1 MPRSSTSC
9 RTVLLKKLIVEYC
22 QKNGLDKNV
31 FLVGKGGVAL
41 LNCIPSLAHQHGT
54 EHGFDITEINNSLR
68 AIKNPKSKM
77 SFTPSKMPSTGAGT
91 STSES
96 PSAFGTS
103 IQSNPLFASLV
114 LAQQQLGANVMG
126 GGGGGGGSS
135 LAPFGQQQQQL
146 GGLSSLGNGAGASIM
161 GGNGSHLAQQ
171 QQQQQLLIAAAAG
184 MGGGMNGSPL
194 AQQQLLIAAAA
205 SQQQQQLGANM
216 MGSGGGVGGGSS
228 LAPFGQQ
235 QQQLG
240 GLSSLGNGAGASI
253 MGGNGSHLAQQQ
265 QQQQQQQLLIAAA
278 AGMGGGMYGSPL
290 ALQQLLTAAAAS
302 QQQQQ
307 LGANVMGGG
316 GGVGGG
322 SSLAPAAPLA
332 AAASMGGGM
341 NGGAIQ
347 QSLDTIGSIGSAQR
361 QLSSPGNSS
370 SGRTPPLHPG
380 TPTGRTLASNFSN
393 SLVAPRSSPI
403 SAEALGTIND
413 LMFGEELVNKPIEE
427 ITTSYAN
434 ELGLDPVTLE
444 RFLNQRHINLN
455 AASCYESL
463 TGKKPTSMAQLVSEA
478 VGASCMEYEGITRVR
493 AHINESMDH
502 FWREGN
508 DDAIRAIGCY
518 EKLVVVLRL
527 IVKHQKEE
535 VLARYDAICEA
546 ERRVDQ
552 LPLMISKVGAIHE
565 QKRNQAQVLFNLG
578 SIVTHNG
585 WTRDEMNRSTLR
597 AILATP
603 SLCDN
608 LNQFVINTLQSS
620 LGDVPMDISLDLSR
634 AFHPGAA
641 NYAANHDPVS
651 TQDNPSDAV
660 ERGMD
665 TANQDDDEAMVDLG
679 HSGRIVNQE
688 TYDAVVAHLKV
699 EKKAKKHMSPSPS
712 KKKKK
717 RARDGESK

>member
-171 QQQQQLLIAAAAG
+171 QQQQQQLLIAAAAG
-184 MGGGMNGSPL
+184 MGGGMYGSPL
-194 AQQQLLIAAAA
+194 AQQQLLTAAAA
-205 SQQQQQLGANM
+205 SQQQQQLGANVM
-216 MGSGGGVGGGSS
+216 GGGVGGGSS

-278 AGMGGGMYGSPL
+278 AGMGGGMNGSPL
-290 ALQQLLTAAAAS
+290 AQQQLLI
-302 QQQQQ
+302 
-307 LGANVMGGG
+307 
-316 GGVGGG
+316 
-322 SSLAPAAPLA
+322 A

>member
-126 GGGGGGGSS
+126 GGGG
-135 LAPFGQQQQQL
+135 
-146 GGLSSLGNGAGASIM
+146 
-161 GGNGSHLAQQ
+161 
-171 QQQQQLLIAAAAG
+171 
-184 MGGGMNGSPL
+184 
-194 AQQQLLIAAAA
+194 
-205 SQQQQQLGANM
+205 
-216 MGSGGGVGGGSS
+216 VGGGSS

-265 QQQQQQQLLIAAA
+265 QQQQQLLIAAA

-290 ALQQLLTAAAAS
+290 AQQQLLI
-302 QQQQQ
+302 
-307 LGANVMGGG
+307 
-316 GGVGGG
+316 
-322 SSLAPAAPLA
+322 A